1 MIKESVDKDLAAML
15 ARVEADPEFTKPTPL
30 VDAAFEV
37 IQNGSLSYIEKD
49 KQIKA
54 IEDKATGHELS
65 LFAEVWE
72 SLYVTTPLEEMNAA
86 NGEPE

>member
-1 MIKESVDKDLAAML
+1 MDKDLVAML

-37 IQNGSLSYIEKD
+37 IQNDSLSYIEKD
-49 KQIKA
+49 KQITA
-54 IEDKATGHELS
+54 IEAKASGHELT
-65 LFAEVWE
+65 LFAYVWE
-72 SLYVTTPLEEMNAA
+72 NLYVRTPLEEMNAA